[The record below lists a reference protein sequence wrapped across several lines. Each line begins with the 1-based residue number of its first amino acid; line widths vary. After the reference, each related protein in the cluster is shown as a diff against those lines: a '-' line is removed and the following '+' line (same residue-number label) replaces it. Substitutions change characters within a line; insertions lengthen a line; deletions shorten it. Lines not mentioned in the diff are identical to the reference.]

1 MFYDDYSDD
10 DDDDAELRED
20 QDELQAVLASRI
32 TISHSDEASF
42 VAANSQVDTD
52 LSSKNDDVLYSQGA
66 TLLFTACEETR
77 WTDALDLIEHQPQM
91 ITQFVKSTGTA
102 NTTFGWALW
111 RRLPIHEA
119 CRRQAPA
126 WIIASLIS
134 GAPESIKST
143 TQFGELPLHLAVEM
157 GASPEVINL
166 LIVSFWGGLLEKD
179 NSGRIPLELLDKSE
193 GMTQSDYTVIHDCL
207 DRSTNALKTMQTE
220 WEMKFNDLQST
231 NKGIILEMEARHNE
245 TLAQEKERLG
255 LLEESLLKVKGHVD
269 VYKEDRVQLERKLGT
284 HASEQDEWKRGIESR
299 EETIQQL
306 KTNILAQSNEN
317 DKLNEQ
323 MKEQETLVLALHG
336 RIYQLEQDLVNITQF
351 QINQMMPSLTL
362 AQANLNSM
370 MDANHALQGKLIG
383 QTRGFTM
390 LLQQRGISLPPPP
403 PPTTPKPTP
412 EKFVQE
418 IDNNEVS
425 NAAAMSAMR
434 VLDLPE
440 EEEEDD
446 DSSISDQ
453 NLD

>member
-1 MFYDDYSDD
+1 MFYDDYS
-10 DDDDAELRED
+10 DDDAELRED

-32 TISHSDEASF
+32 NITHSEEASL
-42 VAANSQVDTD
+42 VASNSQVDTD
-52 LSSKNDDVLYSQGA
+52 LTNSKNDDVLYSQGA

-126 WIIASLIS
+126 WLIASLIS
-134 GAPESIKST
+134 AAPESVKST

-166 LIVSFWGGLLEKD
+166 LIVSYWRGLVEKD
-179 NSGRIPLELLDKSE
+179 NSGRIPLELLDRSE
-193 GMTQSDYTVIHDCL
+193 GMTQSDYAVIHDCL
-207 DRSTNALKTMQTE
+207 ERSTNALKTMQTD
-220 WEMKFNDLQST
+220 WETKYTDILST
-231 NKGIILEMEARHNE
+231 HKGIIQEMEAKHND
-245 TLAQEKERLG
+245 TLAQEGERHR
-255 LLEESLLKVKGHVD
+255 LLEESFQQVKGHVD

-284 HASEQDEWKRGIESR
+284 HASEQDEWKREIDSR
-299 EETIQQL
+299 EETIQHL
-306 KTNILAQSNEN
+306 KANISTQKNEN

-351 QINQMMPSLTL
+351 QITHMMPSLNL
-362 AQANLNSM
+362 AQANLNNM
-370 MDANHALQGKLIG
+370 IDANHALQGKLIG
-383 QTRGFTM
+383 QTRGYTM

-403 PPTTPKPTP
+403 PPTTPKPTT
-412 EKFVQE
+412 EKVIEE

-434 VLDLPE
+434 VLDLPGGDE
-440 EEEEDD
+440 DDD

-453 NLD
+453 RLD